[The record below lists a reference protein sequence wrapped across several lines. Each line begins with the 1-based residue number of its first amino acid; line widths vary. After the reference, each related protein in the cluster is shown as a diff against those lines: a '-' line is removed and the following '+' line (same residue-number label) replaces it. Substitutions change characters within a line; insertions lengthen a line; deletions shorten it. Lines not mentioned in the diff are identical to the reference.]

1 MNFSAEANVAFGGTN
16 MPVGL
21 PGWTGGERVVYVGK
35 EVTVCVVVTR
45 GGSLSGQPTGC
56 QSERSLSGTL
66 VSQIL
71 NL

>member
-45 GGSLSGQPTGC
+45 GGSFNEQPTGC
-56 QSERSLSGTL
+56 QPAGTL
-66 VSQIL
+66 MSFQAR
-71 NL
+71 